1 MESCGSRESVEV
13 EVNRGWPLG
22 PISSD
27 GSLSSAWSWRA
38 RDFRPE
44 RAASVSDMSSLAVA
58 DGSLTG
64 SIFFDK
70 LGFFRLLVGTPWLRG
85 LSDSSL

>member
-22 PISSD
+22 PTSSD

-44 RAASVSDMSSLAVA
+44 RAASVFDTSSLAVA
-58 DGSLTG
+58 EGSLAG
-64 SIFFDK
+64 SIFFYK
-70 LGFFRLLVGTPWLRG
+70 LGFFRLLVGDAMAAG
-85 LSDSSL
+85 FK